1 MTGNDGNE
9 RDRTPPT
16 PALIFALSTLAV
28 FMTVGVAYST
38 VSLGLSPE
46 FGGRGPDLGTVL
58 GLGAATGLLFGVMA
72 GGLPIGG
79 AITAHFLLAPRV
91 RSLQGRFAVVFAGTV
106 VAVLLMLV
114 GTGWGTESVVALWVA
129 LITVPS
135 LLAAAA
141 VAPWRGGFARG

>member
-1 MTGNDGNE
+1 MTANGAGAQ
-9 RDRTPPT
+9 DRTPPT

-28 FMTVGVAYST
+28 FMSIGVAYST

-46 FGGRGPDLGTVL
+46 FGGRGPDLATVL

-79 AITAHFLLAPRV
+79 AITAHFLLETRV
-91 RSLQGRFAVVFAGTV
+91 RSLRGRFAVVFGGTV

-114 GTGWGTESVVALWVA
+114 GTGWGTESVLALWVA

>member
-1 MTGNDGNE
+1 MTATGGGTP
-9 RDRTPPT
+9 DRTPPT
-16 PALIFALSTLAV
+16 PALVFALTTLAV
-28 FMTVGVAYST
+28 FMGLGVAYST

-46 FGGRGPDLGTVL
+46 VGGRAPDLATVL
-58 GLGAATGLLFGVMA
+58 GLGAATGLLFGLMA

-79 AITAHFLLAPRV
+79 AITAHFLLETRV
-91 RSLQGRFAVVFAGTV
+91 RSLRGRFAVVFAGTV

-114 GTGWGTESVVALWVA
+114 GTGWGTQSVVALWAA